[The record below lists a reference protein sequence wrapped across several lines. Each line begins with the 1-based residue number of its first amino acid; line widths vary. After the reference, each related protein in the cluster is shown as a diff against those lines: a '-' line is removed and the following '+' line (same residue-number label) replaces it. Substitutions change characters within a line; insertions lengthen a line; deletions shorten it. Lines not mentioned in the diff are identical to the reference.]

1 VFSEEGIKKAL
12 EIMFIEYG
20 FELPL
25 SWVLIGINGTFL
37 TGRFELSIIGKK
49 FKTTVINGKANR
61 LRFPINAMF
70 VDAKGKVA
78 HVTFLRTGNKDE
90 AMSMT
95 VLNERRGEGLMS

>member
-1 VFSEEGIKKAL
+1 MFLEEGMKKMF
-12 EIMFIEYG
+12 EIIFIDYG
-20 FELPL
+20 FKLPT

-37 TGRFELSIIGKK
+37 TGRVELSIIGKK
-49 FKTTVINGKANR
+49 IKTTVINGKANR

-78 HVTFLRTGNKDE
+78 QITFLRTGNKDE

-95 VLNERRGEGLMS
+95 VLNEKGREVLTS